1 MPMPLPF
8 DKLEY
13 SRILQASGVPQ
24 AQAEAHADALSYA
37 LSEPV
42 LLSSDLT
49 ILKAEILAQ
58 VSEMFA
64 KFKEEIKA
72 EILTEVDKKLR
83 PIYWM
88 LAASLLMHAI
98 TLGKLFQ

>member
-13 SRILQASGVPQ
+13 SRILQASGVPP

-42 LLSSDLT
+42 CLSSDLA

-58 VSEMFA
+58 VSEMFV
-64 KFKEEIKA
+64 KFKA
-72 EILTEVDKKLR
+72 EILAEVDKKLR

-98 TLGKLFQ
+98 VLTKLFL

>member
-1 MPMPLPF
+1 MPLPF

-13 SRILQASGVPQ
+13 SRILQASGVPL
-24 AQAEAHADALSYA
+24 AQAEAHAEALSYA

-42 LLSSDLT
+42 CLSSDLA

-58 VSEMFA
+58 VSEMLA
-64 KFKEEIKA
+64 KMKG
-72 EILTEVDKKLR
+72 EILAEVDKKLR

-98 TLGKLFQ
+98 TLSKLF